1 MVGYN
6 EAKTEILD
14 LFLEVGT
21 ATAQDI
27 AEFTDRT
34 VENASVL
41 MLSYHRWGLLS
52 RYRGVRGAYFY
63 AITKRGIERLAWLQS

>member
-1 MVGYN
+1 MSEYN

-14 LFLEVGT
+14 LFLEVGE
-21 ATAQDI
+21 ATAIDI
-27 AEFTDRT
+27 AEFTDRS
-34 VENASVL
+34 VENAAML
-41 MLSYHRWGLLS
+41 MLNYHKQGLLS